1 MDIPLAVE
9 VPVDSSGNLIG
20 QIILI
25 VILTLIN
32 AFFSASEMAMVSV
45 NQNKLQHDAEDGD
58 KVAARIL
65 KHLDNQSNLL
75 SVIQVAITL
84 AGFFNSAAAAT
95 GISLRLAGWMA
106 LRGIPY
112 SQTIAQVVITI
123 ILSFITIV
131 FGELVPKRLAIARS
145 EKLARLAVK
154 PISIANFLF
163 KPFVFLLST
172 TTNLVLK
179 LFGISGDDVD
189 AKITINDIRSLVQL
203 GHSQGV
209 IDQAESEMINSVIS
223 FDETTAE
230 EIMTPRTEVFMIDIN
245 DDFEEYKEEMMSLK
259 YSRVPVYE
267 DDIDKIIGVLFLKDY
282 LLESY
287 QKGFENV
294 SIRDILKPAYFVP
307 ERKNINELF
316 TELQTNNR
324 HMALLIDEY
333 GGFVGIVTMEDLV
346 EEIMGDIDDEYD
358 DEEQELVK
366 VADDVY
372 EVKASISVRDFN
384 YLTGSEIDEENEDFD
399 TIGGYII
406 YLLGYIPE
414 EDETP
419 KLSDSNLDIEVLEV
433 KEKRITKARITV
445 YDDFTNLRPEGE
457 DEDES

>member
-1 MDIPLAVE
+1 MEIPLAVE
-9 VPVDSSGNLIG
+9 VPVDSSGNLFG

-25 VILTLIN
+25 VILTLVN

-58 KVAARIL
+58 KVAAHIL
-65 KHLDNQSNLL
+65 RHLDNQSNLL

-84 AGFFNSAAAAT
+84 AGFFNSASAAT

-106 LRGIPY
+106 ARGVPY
-112 SQTIAQVVITI
+112 SQTLAQVVITL

-131 FGELVPKRLAIARS
+131 FGELVPKRLAIAKS

-154 PISIANFLF
+154 PISVANFFF

-179 LFGISGDDVD
+179 VFGISGEDVD
-189 AKITINDIRSLVQL
+189 AKITLNDIKSLVQL

-209 IDQAESEMINSVIS
+209 IDEAESDMINSVIS

-230 EIMTPRTEVFMIDIN
+230 EIMTPRTEVFMIDVN
-245 DDFEEYKEEMMSLK
+245 NDFEEYKEEMLSLK
-259 YSRVPVYE
+259 YSRVPVYD

-294 SIRDILKPAYFVP
+294 SIREILKPAYFVP

-346 EEIMGDIDDEYD
+346 EEIMGEIDDEYD
-358 DEEQELVK
+358 EEELELTK
-366 VADDVY
+366 VEDDVY
-372 EVKASISVRDFN
+372 KVKASISVKDFN
-384 YLTGSEIDEENEDFD
+384 YMTGSEIDEESEDFD

-414 EDETP
+414 DGEMPT
-419 KLSDSNLDIEVLEV
+419 LSDSNLDIEVLEV
-433 KEKRITKARITV
+433 KDKRIVEAKIKV
-445 YDDFTNLRPEGE
+445 YDEFTNKRPELE
-457 DEDES
+457 IEE